1 MMKSFIRRCRSM
13 RHGTGHIE
21 HGGLRSSHQFSFDH
35 HHEYVKY
42 YTPSHTADFTSNL
55 YI

>member
-1 MMKSFIRRCRSM
+1 MAPAILSIVASD
-13 RHGTGHIE
+13 
-21 HGGLRSSHQFSFDH
+21 LPHQFSFDH